1 MNIDAG
7 SPPGRE
13 ISERGPGGVVRPL
26 QCYIRTEACSRP
38 RPEPA
43 CGDMAPALPDA
54 ARADTRRAFTAVDN
68 VPPME
73 DGKEAPD
80 MEHILVELGGGE
92 TDLLQAIKTL
102 EAPDMFPLSGFELPE
117 QDADSDGVEEH
128 VRSAQAR
135 LERRCAMLRRRL
147 RILQAR
153 DLGKRV
159 ADEAAGTVDT
169 ALRAVRKD
177 GSGRALGLKTFLKKV
192 ETAGALQGNAAARSV
207 VGPSYFRGESVPTG
221 DATRS
226 AALGVPAGSL
236 AGLQDTAGALRSH
249 LAVVK
254 RELDSDDTASSS
266 GAESNDEAVIYN
278 NQHQNHM
285 PM

>member
-1 MNIDAG
+1 MTG
-7 SPPGRE
+7 EPPGRE
-13 ISERGPGGVVRPL
+13 RSERGPGGVVRPP
-26 QCYIRTEACSRP
+26 QCYIRAAAWSGP

-43 CGDMAPALPDA
+43 CGDMAPALPDT
-54 ARADTRRAFTAVDN
+54 ARADARRAFTAVDN

-73 DGKEAPD
+73 EGKDAAD
-80 MEHILVELGGGE
+80 MDPILVEA
-92 TDLLQAIKTL
+92 DLLQAIKTL
-102 EAPDMFPLSGFELPE
+102 ETPDMFPLSGFELPE
-117 QDADSDGVEEH
+117 QDADSDGVEER
-128 VRSAQAR
+128 VRGAQAR
-135 LERRCAMLRRRL
+135 LERRCAVLRRRL

-169 ALRAVRKD
+169 TLRAVRKD

-192 ETAGALQGNAAARSV
+192 ETAAALQGNAAARSV
-207 VGPSYFRGESVPTG
+207 VGPSYFRGESVPAG